1 MAAVPLLQL
10 PSELLGLVWQQL
22 RVEDGARTANKHQHA
37 LRCTCRAMR
46 DASSPFIEH
55 MQLDVKLY
63 STRDNP
69 GAWDTAI
76 GQLQVQLERF
86 PKAAVLRSL
95 HLCGDVDVGSIH
107 SVAACL
113 ALNSGSRLA
122 GLRRLV
128 ISGDLVSAP
137 AKSTRYTVAIAASQ
151 LLILCNAA
159 RY

>member
-1 MAAVPLLQL
+1 MEHVQQTSISTRCAA
-10 PSELLGLVWQQL
+10 
-22 RVEDGARTANKHQHA
+22 
-37 LRCTCRAMR
+37 RA
-46 DASSPFIEH
+46 DSK
-55 MQLDVKLY
+55 LDVELF
-63 STRDNP
+63 STSDNP

-95 HLCGDVDVGSIH
+95 HLCGDVDVGSMH

-113 ALNSGSRLA
+113 ALNSGSWLT
-122 GLRRLV
+122 GLWRLV
-128 ISGDLVSAP
+128 LSGDLVSAP
-137 AKSTRYTVAIAASQ
+137 AKSTTHTAAIAASQ